1 MNYALCAYLICL
13 LIMAAILAQP
23 IMHIIPLQIHSL
35 EKIKAIDYWLV
46 ANALIHAYDKPDP
59 KAEFKSF
66 LEAELN
72 TLNPKIIEIPE
83 YTILNLNITSSHVE
97 AKVLFKHS
105 WTTITIHVYLH
116 AEITSKNVRFD
127 PNRNAI
133 IISANVKVHSDW
145 PIHINFDAINGEIL
159 SVEGFIDQNFEVKIA
174 SNPSSNV
181 KLLIRDSRGLCV
193 VIVIG

>member
-1 MNYALCAYLICL
+1 MNYTLCAYLICL

-23 IMHIIPLQIHSL
+23 IMHIIPIQIHSL
-35 EKIKAIDYWLV
+35 EKIEAMDYWLV
-46 ANALIHAYDKPDP
+46 VNALIHAYDKPDP

-105 WTTITIHVYLH
+105 WTTLIVHVYLYD
-116 AEITSKNVRFD
+116 EVFNVSTKFG
-127 PNRNAI
+127 PNGNVI
-133 IISANVKVHSDW
+133 IINIKLRVCSDR
-145 PIHINFDAINGEIL
+145 PIRVNFDVIDGEIL
-159 SVEGFIDQNFEVKIA
+159 SVKSFIDQNFEVEIA
-174 SNPSSNV
+174 SSPGSNT
-181 KLLIRDSRGLCV
+181 KLVINDPRGLCV
-193 VIVIG
+193 VIDIG